1 MILHK
6 IDRRRQFL
14 SLLLAV
20 VAVVMS
26 GGGGQQALAQAQ
38 LVDLSRADIG
48 QHGARV
54 PPNLLLDLALTHA
67 SAGAAYTGEYL
78 PQQDYSGY
86 FDARLCYRYPLRSQ
100 DGVAVPDL
108 RAGTG
113 YFSVVK
119 RAGAGHD
126 CGGDSFSGNFLNW
139 ASTSLLDL
147 VRYAL
152 SGGDRFIDVAA
163 STVLQRAYLPA
174 GDGGPDFYAHSDYFP
189 RKLLRAGV
197 TAATPF
203 SVTPLAIVSCRNR
216 LLFGDGALAPQ
227 GSCDAPGRAGAL
239 GVYLARVQVCD
250 AQEGPLRPDLCM
262 AYGKHYKPV
271 GALQRQAGRVRI
283 GVLSPWLAPAS
294 ASSASGESAEPAYGG
309 PLRAPLAHLGL
320 QRWPAPGFQPQD
332 NPESAWQQ
340 STGVY
345 VKAGSGP
352 AGGAALAYLNNLGRS
367 VPDQPGHYAST
378 APLAEILYE
387 SLRYLQGRQP
397 SAIDIRPRD
406 ALPFE
411 RAWLDPQQVACQRH
425 TVLALADA
433 GMAADRYVPGNRAV
447 TAGQGADSRA
457 RSVDAYSTPPL
468 DVMAWTGLMGLL
480 ESGGEG
486 NPGPLP
492 ALAALEQQSHGAHG
506 ASFYAAGLAYWSH
519 VRAMRPGGS
528 AAGLV
533 PVQYHTADLR
543 PTDNG
548 NSSAMPAVTPLLLAA
563 KYGGFLDDNGD
574 GQPFAVA
581 GANDLHGLNE
591 WSGDGRWPR
600 HYLPGNDPQAL
611 IAGLRALL
619 LATDRATLAPTLAGP
634 SLLALASG
642 ADDAYWFGSQLQLGD
657 GTMQLAR
664 AAMTI
669 GADGVVA
676 PGKALW
682 RAGGNAPSAMRP
694 VHTPDGQGRLLV
706 LDWPRLTAQ
715 QRSLF
720 QPEEAGQSGAM
731 AFGEALVRY
740 LQGERTHEAGQ
751 PGGFLRRRAGSLGAA
766 PYGNLVYVGAPG
778 LNRAGADYL
787 EHRQRLLG
795 RLKMLYLGANDGLL
809 HAFDAVSGKELFA
822 YLPQAL
828 VPGVLAAAVTHDD
841 GRPLLDGAASSA
853 EVLLNGRWAT
863 VLLSSMGGGAQGLFA
878 LDVTDP
884 LRFAQQGALW
894 EFTDLDDSLM
904 GNLRAPPSVARINM
918 GGKDGARAYR
928 DFAVV
933 GSGYNNTQPDGKT
946 RSAASAAAAIF
957 LLALDKPPGTPWQL
971 NGNYFRLALPVT
983 NDPASAAAN
992 PALASHALAP
1002 PALVAGDDGALAY
1015 LYAGDMQ
1022 GNVWRLELA
1031 GGSPWKDGVGR
1042 KLVFVARDAQGARQ
1056 AITQQIKV
1064 AHAPGGG
1071 YLLLFGTG
1079 KLVEPADM
1087 WPPVFAPQ
1095 SLYAVRDDL
1104 KAPSPTRSRA
1114 DLVAR
1119 SLAQAEDGWRIG
1131 GAELR
1136 YAGSETMHGWVLDL
1150 AGSAHSDER
1159 SVHSPVLAAGMA
1171 VFNTVL
1177 PGRDAC
1183 ARPAT
1188 RIYALDVL
1196 SGLAADAAGVIRPD
1210 AVTGRLLDG
1219 LARAPPQLLEL
1230 QRSASAVSPT
1240 GRAEGR
1246 RSFAVVQPGAAG
1258 ATGSTS
1264 LRVTSGALPVG
1275 RLSWREIANWRE
1287 LHEASKK

>member
-1 MILHK
+1 MIWQA
-6 IDRRRQFL
+6 IERRRPFL
-14 SLLLAV
+14 YLLLALV
-20 VAVVMS
+20 LS
-26 GGGGQQALAQAQ
+26 GVQLAQAQ
-38 LVDLSRADIG
+38 APLVDLSRADVG

-67 SAGAAYTGEYL
+67 AAGAAYTGAYL
-78 PQQDYSGY
+78 PQQRYSGY

-100 DGVAVPDL
+100 DGLAAPDL
-108 RAGTG
+108 RAATG
-113 YFSVVK
+113 YFSSIK
-119 RAGAGHD
+119 RAAAGHD

-139 ASTSLLDL
+139 AGTSLLDL

-152 SGGDRFIDVAA
+152 SGGDRVIDEAA
-163 STVLQRAYLPA
+163 RTVLQRAYLPA
-174 GDGGPDFYAHSDYFP
+174 GDGGPDFYAHAVYFP
-189 RKLLRAGV
+189 RKLLRTGV
-197 TAATPF
+197 AAATPF
-203 SVTPLAIVSCRNR
+203 GVTQLAVVSCRNR
-216 LLFGDGALAPQ
+216 LLFGDGALAQ
-227 GSCDAPGRAGAL
+227 EGSCDTPGRTGAL

-250 AQEGPLRPDLCM
+250 PEEGPLRPDLCM
-262 AYGKHYKPV
+262 AYGKQYKPV
-271 GALQRQAGRVRI
+271 GALQRQDGRVRI
-283 GVLSPWLAPAS
+283 GVFSPWLAPPAV
-294 ASSASGESAEPAYGG
+294 SGEAAYGG

-320 QRWPAPGFQPQD
+320 RRWPAPGFQPQD
-332 NPESAWQQ
+332 NPEAAWRP

-345 VKAGSGP
+345 ARGEDGL
-352 AGGAALAYLNNLGRS
+352 AGGAVLAYLNTLGRS
-367 VPDQPGHYAST
+367 MPQQPGRYASA

-397 SAIDIRPRD
+397 SAIGATPDD
-406 ALPFE
+406 GLAFE
-411 RAWLDPQQVACQRH
+411 RVWLDPQQAACQRH
-425 TVLALADA
+425 AVLALADA
-433 GMAADRYVPGNRAV
+433 GMAADRYVPGHRPVA
-447 TAGQGADSRA
+447 AGQGVDSRA

-468 DVMAWTGLMGLL
+468 DVMAWTGLVGAL
-480 ESGGEG
+480 ESGGAG
-486 NPGPLP
+486 NPDPLP

-506 ASFYAAGLAYWSH
+506 ASFHAAGLAYWSH
-519 VRAMRPGGS
+519 MRAMRPARSGADS
-528 AAGLV
+528 LARV
-533 PVQYHTADLR
+533 SYHTADLQ
-543 PTDNG
+543 PAADSKPEG
-548 NSSAMPAVTPLLLAA
+548 PAVTSAVMPIMTPLLLAA
-563 KYGGFLDDNGD
+563 KYGGFVDVNGD

-581 GANDLHGLNE
+581 GTNAVHGLNE
-591 WSGDGRWPR
+591 WRSDGRWPR

-611 IAGLRALL
+611 IAGLRALF
-619 LATDRATLAPTLAGP
+619 LASDRATLAPTLAGP

-642 ADDAYWFGSQLQLGD
+642 AEEAYWFGSQLQLGD

-664 AAMTI
+664 AALTV
-669 GADGVVA
+669 GADGAVA
-676 PGKALW
+676 PGKVLW
-682 RAGGNAPSAMRP
+682 RAGGDAPGAMRP
-694 VHTPDGQGRLLV
+694 VYTPDAQGRLLA

-720 QPEEAGQSGAM
+720 QPQEEAGQSGAM
-731 AFGEALVRY
+731 APGEALVRY
-740 LQGERTHEAGQ
+740 LQGERAQEVGQ
-751 PGGFLRRRAGSLGAA
+751 SGGFLRRRAGSLGAA
-766 PYGNLVYVGAPG
+766 PHGNLVYVGAPG

-787 EHRQRLLG
+787 LHRQRLLG

-828 VPGVLAAAVTHDD
+828 APDVLAAAVTHDD
-841 GRPLLDGAASSA
+841 GRPLLDGAAASA
-853 EVLLNGRWAT
+853 DVLLNGRWAT
-863 VLLSSMGGGAQGLFA
+863 VLLSGMGGGARGLFA

-884 LRFAQQGALW
+884 LRFAHDGALW
-894 EFTDLDDSLM
+894 EFTDLDDGLI
-904 GNLRAPPSVARINM
+904 GNLRTPPSVARINL
-918 GGKDGARAYR
+918 GGKDGARRYR
-928 DFAVV
+928 DVAVV
-933 GSGYNNTQPDGKT
+933 GSGYNNTPPDGKT

-957 LLALDKPPGTPWQL
+957 LLALDKPPGAPWQL

-983 NDPASAAAN
+983 NDSATAEAN
-992 PALASHALAP
+992 PALAGHALAP

-1022 GNVWRLELA
+1022 GNVWRLDLA
-1031 GGSPWKDGVGR
+1031 TGPPWKDGVGR

-1056 AITQQIKV
+1056 PVTQQIKV

-1087 WPPVFAPQ
+1087 WPAAFAPQ

-1104 KAPSPTRSRA
+1104 TALSPTRSRA
-1114 DLVAR
+1114 DLALR
-1119 SLAQAEDGWRIG
+1119 SLTQAEDSWRIS

-1136 YAGSETMHGWVLDL
+1136 YAGSESMHGWVLDL
-1150 AGSAHSDER
+1150 AGTAHSGER

-1196 SGLAADAAGVIRPD
+1196 SGFAADAAGVIRLD
-1210 AVTGRLLDG
+1210 AVTGTLLDG

-1230 QRSASAVSPT
+1230 QRSASAADPT

-1246 RSFAVVQPGAAG
+1246 KSFAVVQPGA
-1258 ATGSTS
+1258 TGQAP
-1264 LRVTSGALPVG
+1264 LRLISGALPLG

-1287 LHEASKK
+1287 LHEATKK